1 MLIFNKTYYISILN
15 FEIIPLIKEFLIWF
29 LSFNKIYYT
38 SIFNFEIIPLIKES
52 WNFISWN

>member
-15 FEIIPLIKEFLIWF
+15 FEIIPLIKEFLIWS

-52 WNFISWN
+52 WN